1 MGNTEPGAESDIYD
15 CLFGAHASFLHY
27 LSDIPD
33 DYPEGFDPKDI
44 GLIPDEAE
52 ELAHSRSSRRQC
64 VWSNM
69 SSPRDEQLRS
79 QVGISDSD
87 QRLQVIMSL
96 SRSLKKIQLSAKLA
110 LIKRRDDEFR
120 TKTIDKMGGKW
131 YVHSTFDS

>member
-1 MGNTEPGAESDIYD
+1 MCGPI
-15 CLFGAHASFLHY
+15 
-27 LSDIPD
+27 
-33 DYPEGFDPKDI
+33 
-44 GLIPDEAE
+44 
-52 ELAHSRSSRRQC
+52 
-64 VWSNM
+64 M